1 MKELNRNKKSNRNHV
16 VTINDAA
23 AKTQGNYS
31 DRNKERYY
39 YIYPNPERLPMSKS
53 N

>member
-1 MKELNRNKKSNRNHV
+1 MKELNRNKKLNRNRL
-16 VTINDAA
+16 VTINGAA
-23 AKTQGNYS
+23 ARTQGNYS

-39 YIYPNPERLPMSKS
+39 YIYPNPERLPMIKS